1 MLGYTV
7 REFHET
13 LHHIADG
20 KLDVEPI
27 VTHTPSGST
36 ASRARSTI
44 SPGTDAHGKVIVR
57 PWD

>member
-20 KLDVEPI
+20 KLDVGPI
-27 VTHTPSGST
+27 VTHTVALDGV
-36 ASRARSTI
+36 ADAFDDLAR
-44 SPGTDAHGKVIVR
+44 PDAHGKVIVR